1 MSLEIAGFGTALPP
15 NSIRQQEAA
24 ELSTSFYDAAQ
35 ERKRGVS
42 ALYRRARIE
51 KRHSVVLDSSDGP
64 LAGRQSFYPPA
75 VDGGDAG
82 PTTHARMLRYEVEA
96 PDLVA
101 RAAKLAIES
110 SGIDAGELTHSITV
124 SCTGFYAP
132 GIDAALV
139 DRLGLRRT
147 VERTHIGFMGCH
159 GALNGIRVA
168 ASFAD
173 ANPEARIL
181 VSAVELCTLHF
192 AYGWDVERI
201 VANSLFADGAGA
213 IVGFAGRGEPHQG
226 WRVIGSG
233 TFLMPDSEDAM
244 SWRIGDHG
252 FVMTLSPTVPDLI
265 RSHVPAWLTQWLSQH
280 GLAIGDIAAWAVHP
294 GGPRILSSFSEAAR
308 LPDDALAVSREVL
321 SQHGNM
327 SSATMIF
334 ILQRLLRERTSGPCV
349 ALGFGPGMVVEA
361 ALLT

>member
-1 MSLEIAGFGTALPP
+1 VSLEIAGLGTALPP

-24 ELSTSFYDAAQ
+24 ELSTSFYDIAQ
-35 ERKRGVS
+35 GRSRGVS
-42 ALYRRARIE
+42 ALYRRAGIE
-51 KRHSVVLDSSDGP
+51 KRHSVVLDSSEGP
-64 LAGRQSFYPPA
+64 LPERQSFYPAA
-75 VDGGDAG
+75 VDGADAG
-82 PTTHARMLRYEVEA
+82 PTTHARMGRYEVEA
-96 PDLVA
+96 PDLVV
-101 RAAKLAIES
+101 RAARLAIDS
-110 SGIDAGELTHSITV
+110 SGIDAEELTHSITV

-139 DRLGLRRT
+139 ERLGLRRT

-173 ANPEARIL
+173 ADPKARIL

-213 IVGFAGRGEPHQG
+213 LVGLAGENEPHEG

-233 TFLMPDSEDAM
+233 TFLMPDSEEAM

-265 RSHVPAWLTQWLSQH
+265 RNHVPGWLAQWLSQFD
-280 GLAIGDIAAWAVHP
+280 LAIDDIATWAVHP
-294 GGPRILSSFSEAAR
+294 GGPRILSSFSAAAR
-308 LPDDALAVSREVL
+308 LSDDALAVSREVL
-321 SQHGNM
+321 AEHGNM

-334 ILQRLLRERTSGPCV
+334 ILQRLLQEGASGPCV